1 MEEQKSETKK
11 CSYCKVFLPLY
22 KYSLKRNDEYKK
34 CCDEC
39 LAKKKIDNKKYY
51 ENNREQISE
60 QHKKRYEE
68 NKDQILERNRKYR
81 EQNREQILEHHADQV
96 KCEHSADKYYCKICT
111 DPVKVTIKLWIKA
124 SRQYDKKSGLY
135 DPNHFIDTDFLKGL
149 IEDSNNLCI
158 YCKCEMQFLEK
169 TNNMCTIE
177 RVNNNLGHTKANC
190 VLACFGCNCERGNR
204 HTFEEFI
211 ALKSLQL
218 LDE

>member
-39 LAKKKIDNKKYY
+39 LAKKKNDNKKYY

-60 QHKKRYEE
+60 QHKKRYE
-68 NKDQILERNRKYR
+68 N
-81 EQNREQILEHHADQV
+81 NREQILDQR
-96 KCEHSADKYYCKICT
+96 KCEHNSDKHQCKICT
-111 DPVKVTIKLWIKA
+111 SPVKVTIKLWIKA

-158 YCKCEMQFLEK
+158 YCKCDMQFLEHNK
-169 TNNMCTIE
+169 TLCTVE
-177 RVNNNLGHTKANC
+177 RIDNELGHNKDNVT
-190 VLACFGCNCERGNR
+190 LACYGCNCERGNR